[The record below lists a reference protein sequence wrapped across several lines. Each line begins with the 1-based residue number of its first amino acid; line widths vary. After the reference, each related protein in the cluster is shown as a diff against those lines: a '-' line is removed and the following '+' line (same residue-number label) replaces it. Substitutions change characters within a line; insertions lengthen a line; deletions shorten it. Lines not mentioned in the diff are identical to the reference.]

1 MHGRERHFWL
11 PIYRDDMDRER
22 GVQLNFKKCLMLG
35 TMAAFIITA
44 IGCGGTQGT
53 KETSETKD
61 MKPLVV
67 GLMPDTDSLPFIIA
81 KEKGYFA
88 EERLSVDIQ
97 QYKSA
102 MDRDS
107 ALQSGNLDG
116 AVSDM
121 LAVAFAK
128 DGGFDVKVTSFTDG
142 SYKLIASKE
151 SGIHTVADLVGKE
164 VSVSRN
170 TIIEYVTDQ
179 ILAKEGVREDS
190 INKVIIPQ
198 IPTRLEMLQN
208 GKLAAATL
216 PEPMASIAVKK
227 GGVFLAGSDELGI
240 NPGVIL
246 FTGKAASEKKAEI
259 AAMYRAYNK
268 AVDYLNDTDPEQ
280 YMDLIVEKGGF
291 PPSARD
297 ALRLS
302 KYHHAS
308 LPKDSDVAD
317 CINWLVDKQLIKTQF
332 SYDDL
337 VVNLLEK

>member
-1 MHGRERHFWL
+1 
-11 PIYRDDMDRER
+11 
-22 GVQLNFKKCLMLG
+22 MLILALAL
-35 TMAAFIITA
+35 AA
-44 IGCGGTQGT
+44 GCGNSNDKTQ
-53 KETSETKD
+53 KD
-61 MKPLVV
+61 LQPITI

-88 EERLSVDIQ
+88 EEGIEVNIQ

-128 DGGFDVKVTSFTDG
+128 AGGFDVKVTSFTDG
-142 SYKLIASKE
+142 SYKLIASKDA
-151 SGIHTVADLVGKE
+151 GINNVKALAGKDVA
-164 VSVSRN
+164 VSRN

-179 ILAKEGVREDS
+179 ILAKEGMDSES

-216 PEPMASIAVKK
+216 PEPMASIAVSN
-227 GGVFLAGSDELGI
+227 GCTYVTGSDELGI
-240 NPGVIL
+240 NPGVIM
-246 FTGKAASEKKAEI
+246 FTAKTVDNKTAEI

-268 AVDYLNDTDPEQ
+268 AVDYLNNTSRDE
-280 YMDLIVEKGGF
+280 YIDLVVEKGGF
-291 PPSARD
+291 PPAAKE
-297 ALRLS
+297 ALKLPE
-302 KYHHAS
+302 YHKAA
-308 LPKDSDVAD
+308 LPKESDVTD
-317 CINWLVDKQLIKTQF
+317 CIKWLNNKGLVKEHF
-332 SYDDL
+332 SYQDIVVDL
-337 VVNLLEK
+337 LK

>member
-1 MHGRERHFWL
+1 M
-11 PIYRDDMDRER
+11 
-22 GVQLNFKKCLMLG
+22 KKILLLSMLIL
-35 TMAAFIITA
+35 TLALAA
-44 IGCGGTQGT
+44 GCGNSNDKTQ
-53 KETSETKD
+53 KD
-61 MKPLVV
+61 LQPITI

-88 EERLSVDIQ
+88 EEGIEVNIQ

-128 DGGFDVKVTSFTDG
+128 AGGFDVKVTSFTDG

-151 SGIHTVADLVGKE
+151 AGINNVKALAGKDVA
-164 VSVSRN
+164 VSRN

-179 ILAKEGVREDS
+179 ILAKEGMDSES

-216 PEPMASIAVKK
+216 PEPMASIAVSN
-227 GGVFLAGSDELGI
+227 GCTYVTGSDELGI
-240 NPGVIL
+240 NPGVIM
-246 FTGKAASEKKAEI
+246 FTAKTVDNKTAEI

-268 AVDYLNDTDPEQ
+268 AVDYLNNTSRDE
-280 YMDLIVEKGGF
+280 YIDLVVEKGGF
-291 PPSARD
+291 PPAAKE
-297 ALRLS
+297 ALKLPE
-302 KYHHAS
+302 YHKAA
-308 LPKDSDVAD
+308 LPKESDVTD
-317 CINWLVDKQLIKTQF
+317 CIKWLNNKGLVKEHF
-332 SYDDL
+332 SYQDIVVDL
-337 VVNLLEK
+337 LK

>member
-1 MHGRERHFWL
+1 M
-11 PIYRDDMDRER
+11 
-22 GVQLNFKKCLMLG
+22 KKILFLSMLILALAL
-35 TMAAFIITA
+35 AA
-44 IGCGGTQGT
+44 GCGNSNDKNQ
-53 KETSETKD
+53 KD
-61 MKPLVV
+61 LQPITI

-88 EERLSVDIQ
+88 EEGIEVNIQ

-128 DGGFDVKVTSFTDG
+128 AGGFDVKVTSFTDG
-142 SYKLIASKE
+142 SYKLIASKDA
-151 SGIHTVADLVGKE
+151 GINNVKVLAGKDVA
-164 VSVSRN
+164 VSRN

-179 ILAKEGVREDS
+179 ILAKEGMDSES

-216 PEPMASIAVKK
+216 PEPMASIAVSN
-227 GGVFLAGSDELGI
+227 GCTYVTGSDELGI
-240 NPGVIL
+240 NPGVIM
-246 FTGKAASEKKAEI
+246 FTAKTVDNKTAEI

-268 AVDYLNDTDPEQ
+268 AVDYLNNTSRDE
-280 YMDLIVEKGGF
+280 YIDLVVEKGGF
-291 PPSARD
+291 PPAAKE
-297 ALRLS
+297 ALKLPE
-302 KYHHAS
+302 YHKAA
-308 LPKDSDVAD
+308 LPKESDVTD
-317 CINWLVDKQLIKTQF
+317 CIKWLNNKGLVKEHF
-332 SYDDL
+332 SYQDIVVDL
-337 VVNLLEK
+337 LK

>member
-1 MHGRERHFWL
+1 M
-11 PIYRDDMDRER
+11 
-22 GVQLNFKKCLMLG
+22 KKILLLSMLIL
-35 TMAAFIITA
+35 TLALAA
-44 IGCGGTQGT
+44 GCGNSNDKTQ
-53 KETSETKD
+53 KD
-61 MKPLVV
+61 LQPITI

-88 EERLSVDIQ
+88 EEGIEVNIQ

-128 DGGFDVKVTSFTDG
+128 AGGFDVKVTSFTDG
-142 SYKLIASKE
+142 SYKLIASKDA
-151 SGIHTVADLVGKE
+151 GINNVKALAGKDVA
-164 VSVSRN
+164 VSRN

-179 ILAKEGVREDS
+179 ILAKEGMDSES

-216 PEPMASIAVKK
+216 PEPMASIAVSN
-227 GGVFLAGSDELGI
+227 GCTYVTGSDELGI
-240 NPGVIL
+240 NPGVIM
-246 FTGKAASEKKAEI
+246 FTAKTVDNKTAEI

-268 AVDYLNDTDPEQ
+268 AVDYLNNTSRDE
-280 YMDLIVEKGGF
+280 YIDLVVEKGGF
-291 PPSARD
+291 PPAAKE
-297 ALRLS
+297 ALKLPE
-302 KYHHAS
+302 YHKAA
-308 LPKDSDVAD
+308 LPKESDVTD
-317 CINWLVDKQLIKTQF
+317 CIKWLNNKGLVKEHF
-332 SYDDL
+332 SYQDIVVDL
-337 VVNLLEK
+337 LK

>member
-1 MHGRERHFWL
+1 M
-11 PIYRDDMDRER
+11 
-22 GVQLNFKKCLMLG
+22 KKILLLSMLILALVL
-35 TMAAFIITA
+35 AA
-44 IGCGGTQGT
+44 GCGNSNDKTQ
-53 KETSETKD
+53 KD
-61 MKPLVV
+61 LQPITI

-88 EERLSVDIQ
+88 EEGIEVNIQ

-128 DGGFDVKVTSFTDG
+128 AGGFDVKVTSFTDG
-142 SYKLIASKE
+142 SYKLIASKDA
-151 SGIHTVADLVGKE
+151 GINNVKALAGKDVA
-164 VSVSRN
+164 VSRN

-179 ILAKEGVREDS
+179 ILAKEGMDSES

-216 PEPMASIAVKK
+216 PEPMASIAVSN
-227 GGVFLAGSDELGI
+227 GCTYVTGSDELGI
-240 NPGVIL
+240 NPGVIM
-246 FTGKAASEKKAEI
+246 FTAKTVDNKTAEI

-268 AVDYLNDTDPEQ
+268 AVDYLNNTSRDE
-280 YMDLIVEKGGF
+280 YIDLVVEKGGF
-291 PPSARD
+291 PPAAKE
-297 ALRLS
+297 ALKLPE
-302 KYHHAS
+302 YHKAA
-308 LPKDSDVAD
+308 LPKESDVTD
-317 CINWLVDKQLIKTQF
+317 CIKWLNNKGLVKEHF
-332 SYDDL
+332 SYHDIVVDL
-337 VVNLLEK
+337 LK

>member
-1 MHGRERHFWL
+1 M
-11 PIYRDDMDRER
+11 
-22 GVQLNFKKCLMLG
+22 KKILLLSMLILALAL
-35 TMAAFIITA
+35 AA
-44 IGCGGTQGT
+44 GCGNSNDKIQ
-53 KETSETKD
+53 KD
-61 MKPLVV
+61 LQPITI

-88 EERLSVDIQ
+88 EEGIEVNIQ

-128 DGGFDVKVTSFTDG
+128 AGGFDVKVTSFTDG
-142 SYKLIASKE
+142 SYKLIASKDA
-151 SGIHTVADLVGKE
+151 GINNVKALAGKDVA
-164 VSVSRN
+164 VSRN

-179 ILAKEGVREDS
+179 ILAKEGMDSES

-216 PEPMASIAVKK
+216 PEPMASIAVSN
-227 GGVFLAGSDELGI
+227 GCTYVTGSDELGI
-240 NPGVIL
+240 NPGVIM
-246 FTGKAASEKKAEI
+246 FTAKTVDNKTAEI

-268 AVDYLNDTDPEQ
+268 AVDYLNNTSRDE
-280 YMDLIVEKGGF
+280 YIDLVVEKGGF
-291 PPSARD
+291 PPAAKE
-297 ALRLS
+297 ALKLPE
-302 KYHHAS
+302 YHKAA
-308 LPKDSDVAD
+308 LPKESDVTD
-317 CINWLVDKQLIKTQF
+317 CIKWLNNKGLVKEHF
-332 SYDDL
+332 SYQDIVVDL
-337 VVNLLEK
+337 LK

>member
-1 MHGRERHFWL
+1 M
-11 PIYRDDMDRER
+11 
-22 GVQLNFKKCLMLG
+22 KKILLLSMLIL
-35 TMAAFIITA
+35 TLVLAA
-44 IGCGGTQGT
+44 GCGNSNDKTQ
-53 KETSETKD
+53 KD
-61 MKPLVV
+61 LQPITI

-88 EERLSVDIQ
+88 EEGIEVNIQ

-128 DGGFDVKVTSFTDG
+128 AGGFDVKVTSFTDG
-142 SYKLIASKE
+142 SYKLIASKDA
-151 SGIHTVADLVGKE
+151 GINNVKALAGKDVA
-164 VSVSRN
+164 VSRN

-179 ILAKEGVREDS
+179 ILAKEGMDSES

-216 PEPMASIAVKK
+216 PEPMASIAVSN
-227 GGVFLAGSDELGI
+227 GCTYVTGSDELGI
-240 NPGVIL
+240 NPGVIM
-246 FTGKAASEKKAEI
+246 FTAKTVDNKTAEI

-268 AVDYLNDTDPEQ
+268 AVDYLNNTSRDE
-280 YMDLIVEKGGF
+280 YIDLVVEKGGF
-291 PPSARD
+291 PPAAKE
-297 ALRLS
+297 ALKLPE
-302 KYHHAS
+302 YHKAA
-308 LPKDSDVAD
+308 LPKESDVTD
-317 CINWLVDKQLIKTQF
+317 CIKWLNNKGLVKEHF
-332 SYDDL
+332 SYQDIVVDL
-337 VVNLLEK
+337 LK

>member
-1 MHGRERHFWL
+1 M
-11 PIYRDDMDRER
+11 
-22 GVQLNFKKCLMLG
+22 KKILLLSMLILALAL
-35 TMAAFIITA
+35 AA
-44 IGCGGTQGT
+44 GCGNFNDKTQ
-53 KETSETKD
+53 KD
-61 MKPLVV
+61 LQPITI

-88 EERLSVDIQ
+88 EEGIEVNIQ

-128 DGGFDVKVTSFTDG
+128 AGGFDVKVTSFTDG
-142 SYKLIASKE
+142 SYKLIASKDA
-151 SGIHTVADLVGKE
+151 GINNVKALAGKDVA
-164 VSVSRN
+164 VSRN

-179 ILAKEGVREDS
+179 ILAKEGMDSES

-216 PEPMASIAVKK
+216 PEPMASIAVSN
-227 GGVFLAGSDELGI
+227 GCTYVTGSDELGI
-240 NPGVIL
+240 NPGVIM
-246 FTGKAASEKKAEI
+246 FTAKTVDNKTAEI

-268 AVDYLNDTDPEQ
+268 AVDYLNNTSRDE
-280 YMDLIVEKGGF
+280 YIDLVVEKGGF
-291 PPSARD
+291 PSAAKE
-297 ALRLS
+297 ALKLPE
-302 KYHHAS
+302 YHKAA
-308 LPKDSDVAD
+308 LPKESDVTD
-317 CINWLVDKQLIKTQF
+317 CIKWLNNKGLVKEHF
-332 SYDDL
+332 SYQDIVVDL
-337 VVNLLEK
+337 LK

>member
-1 MHGRERHFWL
+1 M
-11 PIYRDDMDRER
+11 
-22 GVQLNFKKCLMLG
+22 KKILLLSMLIL
-35 TMAAFIITA
+35 TLALAA
-44 IGCGGTQGT
+44 GCGNSNDKTQ
-53 KETSETKD
+53 KD
-61 MKPLVV
+61 LQPITI

-88 EERLSVDIQ
+88 EEGIEVNIQ

-128 DGGFDVKVTSFTDG
+128 AGGFDVKVTSFTDG
-142 SYKLIASKE
+142 SYKLIASKDA
-151 SGIHTVADLVGKE
+151 GINNVKALAGKDVA
-164 VSVSRN
+164 VSRN

-179 ILAKEGVREDS
+179 ILAKEGMDSES

-216 PEPMASIAVKK
+216 PEPMASIAVSN
-227 GGVFLAGSDELGI
+227 GCTYVTGSDELGI
-240 NPGVIL
+240 NPGVIM
-246 FTGKAASEKKAEI
+246 FTAKTVDNKTAEI

-268 AVDYLNDTDPEQ
+268 AVDYLNNTSRDE
-280 YMDLIVEKGGF
+280 YIDLVVEKGGF
-291 PPSARD
+291 PPAAKE
-297 ALRLS
+297 ALNLPE
-302 KYHHAS
+302 YHKAA
-308 LPKDSDVAD
+308 LPKESDVTD
-317 CINWLVDKQLIKTQF
+317 CIKWLNNKGLVKEHF
-332 SYDDL
+332 SYQDIVVDL
-337 VVNLLEK
+337 LK

>member
-1 MHGRERHFWL
+1 M
-11 PIYRDDMDRER
+11 
-22 GVQLNFKKCLMLG
+22 KKILLLSMLILALAL
-35 TMAAFIITA
+35 AA
-44 IGCGGTQGT
+44 GCGNSNDKIQ
-53 KETSETKD
+53 KD
-61 MKPLVV
+61 LQPITI

-88 EERLSVDIQ
+88 EEGIEVNIQ

-128 DGGFDVKVTSFTDG
+128 AGGFDVKVTSFTDG
-142 SYKLIASKE
+142 SYKLIASKDA
-151 SGIHTVADLVGKE
+151 GINNVKALAGKDVA
-164 VSVSRN
+164 VSRN

-179 ILAKEGVREDS
+179 ILAKEGMDSES

-216 PEPMASIAVKK
+216 PEPMASIAVSN
-227 GGVFLAGSDELGI
+227 GCTYVTGSDELGI
-240 NPGVIL
+240 NPGVIM
-246 FTGKAASEKKAEI
+246 FTAKTVDNKTAEI

-268 AVDYLNDTDPEQ
+268 AVDYLNNTSHDE
-280 YMDLIVEKGGF
+280 YIDLVVEKGGF
-291 PPSARD
+291 PPAAKE
-297 ALRLS
+297 ALKLPE
-302 KYHHAS
+302 YHKAA
-308 LPKDSDVAD
+308 LPKESDVTD
-317 CINWLVDKQLIKTQF
+317 CIKWLNNKGLVKEHF
-332 SYDDL
+332 SYQDIVVDL
-337 VVNLLEK
+337 LK

>member
-1 MHGRERHFWL
+1 M
-11 PIYRDDMDRER
+11 
-22 GVQLNFKKCLMLG
+22 KKLLAICLTVLALAML
-35 TMAAFIITA
+35 A
-44 IGCGGTQGT
+44 GCGTT
-53 KETSETKD
+53 KQADTKKE
-61 MKPLVV
+61 MQPLTI

-81 KEKGYFA
+81 QEKGFFR
-88 EERLSVDIQ
+88 EEGIEVNIE

-128 DGGFDVKVTSFTDG
+128 SGGFDVKVTSFTDG

-151 SGIHTVADLVGKE
+151 SGIKDVKGAAGKDVA
-164 VSVSRN
+164 VSRN

-179 ILAKEGVREDS
+179 ILAKENMDGDS

-216 PEPMASIAVKK
+216 PEPMASIAVHN
-227 GGVFLAGSDELGI
+227 GCQFVMGSDELGI

-246 FTGKAASEKKAEI
+246 FTAKAAADKKAEI
-259 AAMYRAYNK
+259 QAMYRAYNK
-268 AVDYLNDTDPEQ
+268 AVAYLNNTDRAE
-280 YMDLIVEKGGF
+280 YIDLVIEKGGF
-291 PPSARD
+291 PSVAKE
-297 ALRLS
+297 ALKLPKYHEAALPKESDVVDCIKWLNSKKLVTETYSYQDIVLDLLS
-302 KYHHAS
+302 K
-308 LPKDSDVAD
+308 
-317 CINWLVDKQLIKTQF
+317 
-332 SYDDL
+332 
-337 VVNLLEK
+337 

>member
-1 MHGRERHFWL
+1 M
-11 PIYRDDMDRER
+11 
-22 GVQLNFKKCLMLG
+22 KKILLLSMLIL
-35 TMAAFIITA
+35 TLVLAA
-44 IGCGGTQGT
+44 GCGKSNDKTQ
-53 KETSETKD
+53 KD
-61 MKPLVV
+61 LQPITI

-88 EERLSVDIQ
+88 EEGIEVNIQ

-128 DGGFDVKVTSFTDG
+128 AGGFDVKVTSFTDG
-142 SYKLIASKE
+142 SYKLIASKDA
-151 SGIHTVADLVGKE
+151 GINNVKALAGKDVA
-164 VSVSRN
+164 VSRN

-179 ILAKEGVREDS
+179 ILAKEGMDSES

-216 PEPMASIAVKK
+216 PEPMASIAVSN
-227 GGVFLAGSDELGI
+227 GCTYVTGSDELGI
-240 NPGVIL
+240 NPGVIM
-246 FTGKAASEKKAEI
+246 FTAKTVDNKTAEI

-268 AVDYLNDTDPEQ
+268 AVDYLNNTSRDE
-280 YMDLIVEKGGF
+280 YIDLVVEKGGF
-291 PPSARD
+291 PPAAKE
-297 ALRLS
+297 ALKLPE
-302 KYHHAS
+302 YHKAA
-308 LPKDSDVAD
+308 LPKESDVTD
-317 CINWLVDKQLIKTQF
+317 CIKWLNNKGLVKEHF
-332 SYDDL
+332 SYQDIVVDL
-337 VVNLLEK
+337 LK